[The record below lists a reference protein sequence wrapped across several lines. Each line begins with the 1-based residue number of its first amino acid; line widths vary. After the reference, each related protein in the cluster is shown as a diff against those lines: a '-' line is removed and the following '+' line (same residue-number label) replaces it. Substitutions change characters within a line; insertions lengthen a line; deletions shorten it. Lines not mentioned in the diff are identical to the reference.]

1 MRFSAGAAEL
11 LSSGFGAAESRARGV
26 QSEDPG
32 ACVTR
37 EERDGIFRVL
47 GQGAAEGV
55 GTITG
60 DG

>member
-11 LSSGFGAAESRARGV
+11 LSSGFGAAESRAREV
-26 QSEDPG
+26 QSEDVG

-37 EERDGIFRVL
+37 EERDGIPRVL

-55 GTITG
+55 LATTG
-60 DG
+60 NG